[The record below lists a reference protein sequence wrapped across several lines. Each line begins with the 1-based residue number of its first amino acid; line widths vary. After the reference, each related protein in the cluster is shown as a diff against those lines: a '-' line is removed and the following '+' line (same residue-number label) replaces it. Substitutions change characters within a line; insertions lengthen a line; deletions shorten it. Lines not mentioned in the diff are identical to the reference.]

1 MSSTCK
7 QSRHLR
13 FWQLCAHCLWP
24 ARHYTTNKCSE
35 KKTHREIIR
44 TLLPKFCW
52 HCIKNSLSLK
62 NGTMWQRIH
71 ISITTYISTYIT
83 VWHKQF
89 LAWKKILEITL
100 FCVDRK
106 KITPLQRGE
115 KNVNKSKSMT
125 DNVHVNHISH
135 KNIFLEIQSQMCT
148 AAHSTTVTLFR
159 NKMFMLEKMT
169 KQNLL

>member
-100 FCVDRK
+100 CWWKKNHPTEKKCKQIKIHDR
-106 KITPLQRGE
+106 TYTWFTFHR
-115 KNVNKSKSMT
+115 T
-125 DNVHVNHISH
+125 IS
-135 KNIFLEIQSQMCT
+135 
-148 AAHSTTVTLFR
+148 
-159 NKMFMLEKMT
+159 
-169 KQNLL
+169 